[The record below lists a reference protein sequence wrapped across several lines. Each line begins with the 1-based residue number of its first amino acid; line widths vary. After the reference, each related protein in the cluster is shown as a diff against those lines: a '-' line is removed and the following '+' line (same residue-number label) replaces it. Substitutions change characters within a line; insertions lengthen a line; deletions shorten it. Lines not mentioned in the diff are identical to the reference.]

1 MLAQVSG
8 NIAGEAAPPSEET
21 LMIQKAT
28 PLLRVERVEPSLP
41 FWVDRLGFQKVTE
54 VMEGDSIGFA
64 ILSKGHVEIM
74 LQSRASLAKD
84 LPMLSVGAMAPA
96 VVYMGV
102 TNLEEIASKLA
113 PSEIVVQKRT
123 TYYGMEE
130 IWAREPGGHV
140 IGFAAPGSEPAG

>member
-1 MLAQVSG
+1 
-8 NIAGEAAPPSEET
+8 
-21 LMIQKAT
+21 MIQKAT
-28 PLLRVERVEPSLP
+28 ALLRVERVEPSLP

-54 VMEGDSIGFA
+54 VMEGNSLGFV

-84 LPMLSVGAMAPA
+84 LPMLSVGAMTPA

-102 TNLEEIASKLA
+102 TNLEEISSKLA
-113 PSEIVVQKRT
+113 PSEILVAKRT

-140 IGFAAPGSEPAG
+140 IGFAAPGSEPTT

>member
-1 MLAQVSG
+1 
-8 NIAGEAAPPSEET
+8 
-21 LMIQKAT
+21 MIQKAT

-54 VMEGDSIGFA
+54 VMEGNSIGFA

-96 VVYMGV
+96 VIYVGV
-102 TNLEEIASKLA
+102 TNLDEVASKLS
-113 PSEIVVQKRT
+113 PSEVLVPKRS

-130 IWAREPGGHV
+130 IWAREPGGHI
-140 IGFAAPGSEPAG
+140 IGFAAPGSEPGA

>member
-1 MLAQVSG
+1 
-8 NIAGEAAPPSEET
+8 
-21 LMIQKAT
+21 MIQKAT
-28 PLLRVERVEPSLP
+28 ALLRVERVEPSLP

-54 VMEGDSIGFA
+54 VMEGNSIGFA
-64 ILSKGHVEIM
+64 ILAKGHVEIM

-84 LPMLSVGAMAPA
+84 LPVLSVGAMAPA

-102 TNLEEIASKLA
+102 TNLEEIISKLA
-113 PSEIVVQKRT
+113 PSDIMIPKRT

-140 IGFAAPGSEPAG
+140 IGFAAPGSEPTT

>member
-1 MLAQVSG
+1 
-8 NIAGEAAPPSEET
+8 
-21 LMIQKAT
+21 MIQKAT

-54 VMEGDSIGFA
+54 VMEGNALGFV
-64 ILSKGHVEIM
+64 ILTKGHVEIM

-84 LPMLSVGAMAPA
+84 MPVLSVGAMAPA

-102 TNLEEIASKLA
+102 TNLEEIASKLT
-113 PSEIVVQKRT
+113 PSEVIVPRRS
-123 TYYGMEE
+123 TYYGMDE

-140 IGFAAPGSEPAG
+140 IAFAAPGSEPSS

>member
-1 MLAQVSG
+1 
-8 NIAGEAAPPSEET
+8 
-21 LMIQKAT
+21 MIQKAT
-28 PLLRVERVEPSLP
+28 ALLRVERVEPSLP

-54 VMEGDSIGFA
+54 VMEGTSIGFA
-64 ILSKGHVEIM
+64 ILTKGHVEIM

-84 LPMLSVGAMAPA
+84 LPMLSVGAMTPA

-102 TNLEEIASKLA
+102 TNLEEISSKLS
-113 PSEIVVQKRT
+113 PSEIIVPKRT

-140 IGFAAPGSEPAG
+140 IGFAAPGSEPTT

>member
-1 MLAQVSG
+1 
-8 NIAGEAAPPSEET
+8 
-21 LMIQKAT
+21 MIQKAT
-28 PLLRVERVEPSLP
+28 ALLRVERVEPSLP

-54 VMEGDSIGFA
+54 VMEGNSLGFV

-84 LPMLSVGAMAPA
+84 LPMLSVGAMTPA

-102 TNLEEIASKLA
+102 TNLEEIVSKLS
-113 PSEIVVQKRT
+113 PSEILVAKRT

-140 IGFAAPGSEPAG
+140 IGFAAPGSEPTT